1 MIQEKHPADCALCP
15 LGLSGAHVYVDP
27 ATQARRVAAAREVN
41 ARIRAAQEAVAA
53 RKAR

>member
-27 ATQARRVAAAREVN
+27 ATQARRVAAARDAN
-41 ARIRAAQEAVAA
+41 ARIRAAMDAAEKREA
-53 RKAR
+53 